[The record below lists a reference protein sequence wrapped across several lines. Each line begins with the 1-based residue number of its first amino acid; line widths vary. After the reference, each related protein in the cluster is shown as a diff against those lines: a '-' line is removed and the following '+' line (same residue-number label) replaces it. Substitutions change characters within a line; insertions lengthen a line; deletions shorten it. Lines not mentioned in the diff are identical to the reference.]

1 MGEIE
6 KLAVISD
13 ALEQLVLGSKTTVIF
28 EMDKKVFDDFSRKLN
43 RNGSERDNNFN
54 IDISGTNFY
63 FTLNEV
69 ES

>member
-43 RNGSERDNNFN
+43 KNGSERDNNFN

>member
-1 MGEIE
+1 MYTINGWNEIIDSSNM
-6 KLAVISD
+6 LRPIFTFVPD
-13 ALEQLVLGSKTTVIF
+13 VQFLEYIHTNSNPLF
-28 EMDKKVFDDFSRKLN
+28 
-43 RNGSERDNNFN
+43 

>member
-13 ALEQLVLGSKTTVIF
+13 ALEQLVLGSKTTIIF
-28 EMDKKVFDDFSRKLN
+28 EMDKKVFDEFSRKLN
-43 RNGSERDNNFN
+43 KNGSERDNNFN
-54 IDISGTNFY
+54 IDMSGTNFY